1 LQTNSKSDEFVNLK
15 THKGAQLVVK
25 HLIADVIFS
34 QKPKVN
40 QQVKASSISVSGKDR
55 TWQQKSGQK
64 A

>member
-15 THKGAQLVVK
+15 TRKGAQLVVK

-34 QKPKVN
+34 QTPKVN
-40 QQVKASSISVSGKDR
+40 QQVKASIISVSGKDK